1 MRSEKVKKLI
11 KRVAFVS
18 FVVVFFVGI
27 ICLYRMA
34 HNSPI
39 ADNNET
45 EADVNGRNIGYFN
58 GEILEVTEEYLYVK
72 PTEWEWDEV
81 ARVKIPLQGE
91 FKFDSSRFQC
101 GDKIR
106 VPFNSNYMEWGDDEV
121 YLSIIFQIYIREE

>member
-18 FVVVFFVGI
+18 FIVVFFIGI

-34 HNSPI
+34 HNSP
-39 ADNNET
+39 ATDNNGEK
-45 EADVNGRNIGYFN
+45 EAAVNGTDYFN
-58 GEILEVTEEYLYVK
+58 GEIIEVTEEYLYVK

>member
-11 KRVAFVS
+11 KRVAFIAFAVMFS
-18 FVVVFFVGI
+18 VGI

-34 HNSPI
+34 HNSPA

-45 EADVNGRNIGYFN
+45 EADVNGDIDYFN
-58 GEILEVTEEYLYVK
+58 GKILEVTEEYLYVK

-101 GDKIR
+101 GDMIR
-106 VPFNSNYMEWGDDEV
+106 VPFNSNYMEWGEDEV

>member
-11 KRVAFVS
+11 KRVAFAS
-18 FVVVFFVGI
+18 FVVAFFVGI

-34 HNSPI
+34 HNSP
-39 ADNNET
+39 ATDNNGEK
-45 EADVNGRNIGYFN
+45 EAAVNGTDYFN

>member
-34 HNSPI
+34 HNSPV

-81 ARVKIPLQGE
+81 ARVCPDYKEARNWLKEHGTLI
-91 FKFDSSRFQC
+91 S
-101 GDKIR
+101 
-106 VPFNSNYMEWGDDEV
+106 
-121 YLSIIFQIYIREE
+121 

>member
-11 KRVAFVS
+11 KWVAYVS

-34 HNSPI
+34 HNSPV

-45 EADVNGRNIGYFN
+45 EADVNGDIDYFN
-58 GEILEVTEEYLYVK
+58 GEIIEVTEEYLYVK

-91 FKFDSSRFQC
+91 FKFDSSRFHC

-121 YLSIIFQIYIREE
+121 YLSIIFQIYIRGE